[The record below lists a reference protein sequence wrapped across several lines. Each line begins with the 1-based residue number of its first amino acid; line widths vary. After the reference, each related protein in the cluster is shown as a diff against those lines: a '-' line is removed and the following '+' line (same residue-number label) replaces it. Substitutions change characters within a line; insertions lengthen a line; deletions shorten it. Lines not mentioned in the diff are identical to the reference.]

1 MKLSDAQLIDLLGG
15 SGRVAK
21 LCNVSPPSVTHWR
34 TRGIPH
40 GQLLFLA
47 ATLEK
52 ESHGLITRKDLFPD
66 NYFLVWPEL
75 ANTSQT

>member
-21 LCNVSPPSVTHWR
+21 LCNVTMPSVTHWR
-34 TRGIPH
+34 TRSIPH

-52 ESHGLITRKDLFPD
+52 ESHGLITRKDLFP
-66 NYFLVWPEL
+66 NNWHLVWPEL
-75 ANTSQT
+75 NDTK

>member
-1 MKLSDAQLIDLLGG
+1 MKLSDAQLIDLIGG

-21 LCNVSPPSVTHWR
+21 LCNVTMPSVTHWR
-34 TRGIPH
+34 SRGIPH

-52 ESHGLITRKDLFPD
+52 ESHGLITRKDLFPES
-66 NYFLVWPEL
+66 YFLVWPEL
-75 ANTSQT
+75 ANKE

>member
-21 LCNVSPPSVTHWR
+21 LCNVTMPSVTHWR
-34 TRGIPH
+34 SRGIPH

-52 ESHGLITRKDLFPD
+52 ESHGLITRKDLFPES
-66 NYFLVWPEL
+66 YFIVWPEL
-75 ANTSQT
+75 ANKE

>member
-21 LCNVSPPSVTHWR
+21 LCNVTMPSVTHWR
-34 TRGIPH
+34 SRGIPH

-52 ESHGLITRKDLFPD
+52 ESHGLIRRQDLFPK
-66 NYFLVWPEL
+66 NFWLIWPEL
-75 ANTSQT
+75 MENK

>member
-21 LCNVSPPSVTHWR
+21 LCNVTMPSVTHWR
-34 TRGIPH
+34 SRGIPH

-52 ESHGLITRKDLFPD
+52 ESHGLITRKDLFPES
-66 NYFLVWPEL
+66 YFLVWPEL
-75 ANTSQT
+75 ANKE

>member
-21 LCNVSPPSVTHWR
+21 LCNVTIPSVTHWR
-34 TRGIPH
+34 SRGIPH

-52 ESHGLITRKDLFPD
+52 ESHGLITRKDLFPES
-66 NYFLVWPEL
+66 YFLVWPEL
-75 ANTSQT
+75 ANKE

>member
-21 LCNVSPPSVTHWR
+21 LCNVTMPSVTHWR
-34 TRGIPH
+34 TRSIPH

-52 ESHGLITRKDLFPD
+52 ESHGLITRKDLFPT
-66 NYFLVWPEL
+66 NWHLVWPEL